1 MVAAYRVLVADDL
14 SRAGLD
20 LLAQAPKIEVV
31 NKSCASLEELR
42 AELAQA
48 DGVIVRSKTKLG
60 PEALEGQKR
69 LKVIVRAGVGV
80 DTIDLPTAT
89 RQGIVVM
96 NTPAGNTT
104 STAEHTLAMLMA
116 LSRNLGPAYQSMRE
130 GKWDKKSFQGTQL
143 AGKTIGVI
151 GLGRIGLTVARR
163 CHALEMKVLGY
174 DPFLTAERAA
184 AEGIEL
190 FRNVDELVSRCQFVT
205 VHTPLTEE
213 TRGLINAER
222 TARMPKGV
230 RIINCARGGIVD
242 EAALAA
248 AIESGHVA
256 GAALDVFVQE
266 PLPADHPLRRL
277 QNTLLTPHLGAST
290 EEAQEQV
297 ALEAA
302 EIITAFLVRGEIRH
316 AVNMI
321 PVSAQE
327 MKGLRPYLDLGWRL
341 GLLLAQLTQ
350 GRPHKAARL
359 QFRGDAA
366 QRPIKL
372 ITSAFT
378 AGLLSTALPDSVNI
392 LNAEMLAK
400 DRGIEIS
407 ATGSSEV
414 GAFSTLIAASV
425 ETDAGT
431 IHAAGTT
438 FGNEFLRLVKLDNFQ
453 MDAYLD
459 GLMLLYRH
467 RDRPGL
473 IGAIGTTFGRH
484 NVNIS
489 HLALGRER
497 NEPGGQAIAVL
508 NLDNEPSAM
517 ALAEVAAHP
526 DVTGVELVKL
536 PPAGAPLP
544 WFGL

>member
-1 MVAAYRVLVADDL
+1 MAAAYRVLVADDL
-14 SRAGLD
+14 SRAGLN
-20 LLAQAPKIEVV
+20 LLAQEPQIEVV
-31 NKSCASLEELR
+31 HKSCASLEELR

-69 LKVIVRAGVGV
+69 LKAIVRAGVGV

-116 LSRNLGPAYQSMRE
+116 LSRNIGPAYQSMRE

-174 DPFLTAERAA
+174 DPFLTEERAA

-190 FRNVDELVSRCQFVT
+190 FRNVDDLVSRCQFVT

-222 TARMPKGV
+222 IGRMPQGV

-242 EAALAA
+242 EVALAA

-266 PLPADHPLRRL
+266 PLPSDHPLRRL
-277 QNTLLTPHLGAST
+277 KNTLLTPHLGAST
-290 EEAQEQV
+290 DEAQEQV

-302 EIITAFLVRGEIRH
+302 EIMSAFLTRGEIRH

-431 IHAAGTT
+431 VHAAGTT

-453 MDAYLD
+453 MDAFLD

-508 NLDNEPSAM
+508 NLDNEPSAS
-517 ALAEVAAHP
+517 ALQEVAAHP

>member
-1 MVAAYRVLVADDL
+1 MAAAYRVLVADDL
-14 SRAGLD
+14 SRAGLN
-20 LLAQAPKIEVV
+20 LLAQAHQIEVV
-31 NKSCASLEELR
+31 HKTCASLEELR

-69 LKVIVRAGVGV
+69 LKAIVRAGVGV

-116 LSRNLGPAYQSMRE
+116 LSRNIGPAYQSMRE

-174 DPFLTAERAA
+174 DPFLTEERAA

-190 FRNVDELVSRCQFVT
+190 FRNVDDLVSRCQFVT

-222 TARMPKGV
+222 IARMPRGV

-248 AIESGHVA
+248 AIEAGHVA
-256 GAALDVFVQE
+256 GAALDVFVEE

-277 QNTLLTPHLGAST
+277 KNTLLTPHLGAST
-290 EEAQEQV
+290 DEAQEQV

-302 EIITAFLVRGEIRH
+302 EIMTAFLTRGEIRH

-400 DRGIEIS
+400 HRGIEIS

-425 ETDAGT
+425 ETDAGAV
-431 IHAAGTT
+431 HAAGTT

-508 NLDNEPSAM
+508 NLDHEPSAS
-517 ALAEVAAHP
+517 ALQEVAAHP